1 MGQYAEELIEQEM
14 FGCNRTDKRAP
25 KRYWKR
31 TPSEKKIASIRKEIA
46 INVKNGINIQE
57 ARRNANL
64 KYGGNWRTRGLISN
78 SDNQWSTEDLL
89 PFS

>member
-14 FGCNRTDKRAP
+14 FGYNRIDKRAP
-25 KRYWKR
+25 NGNWKR

-46 INVKNGINIQE
+46 ISVKNGINIQE

-64 KYGGNWRTRGLISN
+64 KYGGNWRDRGLISN
-78 SDNQWSTEDLL
+78 SDNQWSVEDLRD
-89 PFS
+89 FS